1 MPEPGERDI
10 ATAAFV
16 VLCADD
22 AAREKLAYWL
32 NAAGAHVAVAQ
43 TGHDARRSLAQF
55 SSVLLITDRLLPP
68 WPGLDTIV
76 NLKVDFAGAKVA
88 YIDDG
93 VPDNR
98 RFAVSAGADIVLP
111 HPLRRSHVLQACFPG
126 ASSKWR
132 LACAQ

>member
-1 MPEPGERDI
+1 MPEPGERDST
-10 ATAAFV
+10 TAAFV

-32 NAAGAHVAVAQ
+32 IEAGAHVAVAQ
-43 TGHDARRSLAQF
+43 TGRDARQLLTRFA
-55 SSVLLITDRLLPP
+55 SVLLITDRLLPP

-98 RFAVSAGADIVLP
+98 RLAVSAGADIVLP
-111 HPLRRSHVLQACFPG
+111 RPLRRSLVLQACLPVAQSVG
-126 ASSKWR
+126 G